1 MLAKIHLETA
11 CGCHKKF
18 LLRIHYIPQL
28 WAVPIHKNT
37 FPVQNEDLV
46 VSSTDVRYFRL
57 KNNEFISKIRVKLW
71 YEEVVQ

>member
-1 MLAKIHLETA
+1 
-11 CGCHKKF
+11 
-18 LLRIHYIPQL
+18 
-28 WAVPIHKNT
+28 
-37 FPVQNEDLV
+37 V